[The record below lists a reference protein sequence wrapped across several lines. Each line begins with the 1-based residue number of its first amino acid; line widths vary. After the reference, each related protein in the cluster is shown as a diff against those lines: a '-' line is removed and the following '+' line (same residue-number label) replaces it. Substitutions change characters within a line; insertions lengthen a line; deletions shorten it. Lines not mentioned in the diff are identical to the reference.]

1 MIVNK
6 YIKNNN
12 IIHEV
17 NISNFHD
24 LTEIID
30 FNIFLERN
38 ANFIAGFN
46 KLYNDMNKDDIGL
59 NIRYQ
64 KKYKPYGKNVKYSKL
79 VTQNINCYKVN
90 EKQNTIDIY
99 YDLTYKYNE
108 TEENVIKLF
117 TFTYI
122 LINQLKKYNYN
133 VNFTPV
139 MFLKAFDSIENN
151 EYVFI
156 KFYNLNIENAI
167 NETLIKKIN
176 ISRTILPEIIKTL
189 DIINKDALDY
199 NGYLLESIEKEN
211 IIDSKN
217 NTLIIDMF
225 MLENLDNKDIKTL
238 CKKINI

>member
-17 NISNFHD
+17 KISNFHD

-46 KLYNDMNKDDIGL
+46 KLYNDMNKEDIGL

-64 KKYKPYGKNVKYSKL
+64 KRYKPYGKNVKYSKL
-79 VTQNINCYKVN
+79 VTQNINCYKAN

-133 VNFTPV
+133 VNFIPV

-217 NTLIIDMF
+217 KNLIIDMF